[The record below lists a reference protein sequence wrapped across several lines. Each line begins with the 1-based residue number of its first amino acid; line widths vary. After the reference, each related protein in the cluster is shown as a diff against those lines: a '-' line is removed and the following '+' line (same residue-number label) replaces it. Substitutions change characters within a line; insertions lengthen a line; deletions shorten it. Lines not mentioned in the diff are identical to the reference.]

1 MSIEK
6 FLIFRKKRLQNFVK
20 AGIIIENYQSRT
32 EQNSSVSYAKVAQL
46 VARRIRN
53 AQVEGSSP
61 FFG

>member
-53 AQVEGSSP
+53 A
-61 FFG
+61 